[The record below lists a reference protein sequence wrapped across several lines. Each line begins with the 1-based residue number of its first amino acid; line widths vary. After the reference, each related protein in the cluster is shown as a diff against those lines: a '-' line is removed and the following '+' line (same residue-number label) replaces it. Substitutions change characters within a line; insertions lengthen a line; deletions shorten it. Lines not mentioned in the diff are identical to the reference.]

1 MVAVQESAAGR
12 GKGRLGNAQ
21 RTGLGTAF
29 VPVLRLT
36 ALTASMMGLPVLPD
50 QSAHAQTLPIQVDKN
65 VPGQR
70 PVVGGGG
77 QWRPGRGHP
86 PPNRNGGT
94 SVSNFIQSQRR
105 PVRRGAE

>member
-1 MVAVQESAAGR
+1 MNKNIHRLVFNALRGMLVAVQESAAGR

-29 VPVLRLT
+29 VPVLWLT

-70 PVVGGGG
+70 PVVGVAANGVPVVDIP
-77 QWRPGRGHP
+77 RPTATAAP
-86 PPNRNGGT
+86 
-94 SVSNFIQSQRR
+94 
-105 PVRRGAE
+105 A